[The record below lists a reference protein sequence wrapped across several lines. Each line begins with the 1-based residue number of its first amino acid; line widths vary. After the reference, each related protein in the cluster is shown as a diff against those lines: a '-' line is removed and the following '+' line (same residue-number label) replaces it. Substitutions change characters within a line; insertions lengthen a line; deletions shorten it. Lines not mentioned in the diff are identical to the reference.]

1 MSGSNNYYPK
11 ISIIMNCH
19 NCEKFLDIALKSVLS
34 QSYKN
39 WEIIFW
45 DNNSTDNSAVIAK
58 KIKNNLFYYK
68 SKKLLKLGNARRKA
82 VNKSTG
88 DLLAFLDCDDVW
100 LKDKLKLQ
108 VSEFKNDKTLSLIY
122 SKAEI
127 INENGTKIGLM
138 PSKIDAKSGC
148 VFKDLAK
155 KNFIPFVSVLM
166 KKKAY
171 YEAGGFPEDYINST
185 DYYLFLN
192 VSLKNKIMFLPRI
205 TCQYREHSK
214 NLSKYNVL
222 KSVEEEII
230 TLKNLLPNKDVKNA
244 LSLKYTDLS
253 IAYLKKLNFINS
265 LYYFIFFSNKN
276 YFFERLFKKAFK
288 CFK

>member
-1 MSGSNNYYPK
+1 MVKFNLIKNKAYLNEDVDDILIKSYDNSNNVLSQNKY
-11 ISIIMNCH
+11 IIMNCH

-58 KIKNNLFYYK
+58 KIKNNLFTK

-108 VSEFKNDKTLSLIY
+108 VSELKNDKTLSLIY

-166 KKKAY
+166 KKAY
-171 YEAGGFPEDYINST
+171 YEAGGFQ
-185 DYYLFLN
+185 
-192 VSLKNKIMFLPRI
+192 KIILI
-205 TCQYREHSK
+205 QQ
-214 NLSKYNVL
+214 
-222 KSVEEEII
+222 II
-230 TLKNLLPNKDVKNA
+230 
-244 LSLKYTDLS
+244 
-253 IAYLKKLNFINS
+253 
-265 LYYFIFFSNKN
+265 IFF
-276 YFFERLFKKAFK
+276 
-288 CFK
+288 